1 MENFIILAMA
11 GYFTAIVRA
20 PITGSILITEMTG
33 SLSHLLSLSLMS
45 MVAYVTADFLKS
57 EPIYESLLERIV
69 KNNKKAEGESKSN
82 GKIIIE
88 VPVCAD
94 SQIDN
99 KMLKDVK
106 LPENCLIV
114 SIKRGNKEVI
124 PRGNTT
130 LLSGDILILLV
141 NENQEASIKDS
152 LMEMCGKPMI

>member
-1 MENFIILAMA
+1 M
-11 GYFTAIVRA
+11 
-20 PITGSILITEMTG
+20 
-33 SLSHLLSLSLMS
+33 
-45 MVAYVTADFLKS
+45 
-57 EPIYESLLERIV
+57 
-69 KNNKKAEGESKSN
+69 
-82 GKIIIE
+82 
-88 VPVCAD
+88 PVCAD